1 MRIWHSKRNKRDVV
15 IRLNIE
21 DNGSADLVETPT
33 FWPRGVRCRPW
44 LDRNER
50 YHNHNKTH
58 RYHRRTPY
66 VPRFGHAFGRSDVDD
81 YIIRFLHFVTKG
93 TITIL
98 INGSKPNDV
107 ERHWNYVQFKLLK

>member
-1 MRIWHSKRNKRDVV
+1 MVLLSRFCVYGHSKRNKRDVV

-50 YHNHNKTH
+50 YHNHNTTH

-66 VPRFGHAFGRSDVDD
+66 VPSIGHAFGRSDVDD
-81 YIIRFLHFVTKG
+81 YNPFSPLCDHG
-93 TITIL
+93 
-98 INGSKPNDV
+98 
-107 ERHWNYVQFKLLK
+107 NYHNTY